1 LSSGS
6 ALGSDGRCRLGGA
19 VATGGEETVVQCSGG
34 AEGFPSLAAP
44 LLRSGLGFRWGVVA
58 HGEPRT
64 ESRRPLPV
72 FIAQCDRGLPAI
84 DGLGAP
90 DQGAGQG
97 PIRPL
102 GLIGGRSFQHSPP

>member
-44 LLRSGLGFRWGVVA
+44 LLRSGLGFRWEWRLTVNLVLRAGGP
-58 HGEPRT
+58 H
-64 ESRRPLPV
+64 PV
-72 FIAQCDRGLPAI
+72 FIAQCDRGPPAI